1 MLVYSQAKSRGVNE
15 PLVGA
20 AAVVSQE
27 MMKEPKDSI
36 LPKKS
41 NLARVVNRHRQ
52 AQRPPDPTT
61 VDFTVSKLLITPKKD

>member
-1 MLVYSQAKSRGVNE
+1 
-15 PLVGA
+15 
-20 AAVVSQE
+20 
-27 MMKEPKDSI
+27 MKEPKDSKI
-36 LPKKS
+36 PKKS